1 MTAHELK
8 QICQAA
14 VQRSQVEQ
22 ERPLDMS
29 VTERGIQLG
38 GVVSG
43 TQDQQQS
50 HLNSRTV
57 CGTILWEAKRN

>member
-29 VTERGIQLG
+29 VTEKGNPARR
-38 GVVSG
+38 SSFWD
-43 TQDQQQS
+43 TRS
-50 HLNSRTV
+50 ATESS
-57 CGTILWEAKRN
+57 

>member
-50 HLNSRTV
+50 SNSGTV
-57 CGTILWEAKRN
+57 CGTILWEAKGN